1 MNKTIFK
8 IFNSL
13 KGKKIST
20 SDLKS
25 ASKKALNLGINAKDF
40 LLLINLIKDVKNKK
54 YHLDKKAFITLT
66 AAILYVVIPTDAV
79 CDFIPILG
87 WIDDSII
94 VAFIVKNYSYLINNY
109 KNFLENKKKSKSNCT
124 APKILDI

>member
-109 KNFLENKKKSKSNCT
+109 KIFLEDKKNKEEVC
-124 APKILDI
+124 

>member
-13 KGKKIST
+13 KEKKIST

-40 LLLINLIKDVKNKK
+40 LLLIKLIKDVKNKK

-109 KNFLENKKKSKSNCT
+109 KNFLEDKKNKEE
-124 APKILDI
+124 AF

>member
-40 LLLINLIKDVKNKK
+40 LLLIKLIKDVKNKK

-109 KNFLENKKKSKSNCT
+109 KNFLEDKKNKEE
-124 APKILDI
+124 AF